1 MAAPSSSTSPIS
13 DHLLAERLSFTR
25 SLAALAAEKLVASWQ
40 SSTVSVSVKSDQ
52 SLVTSADLEIEQL
65 IINKISKFYS
75 GELIISE
82 EAASKLRPDQ
92 TNDKMWIID
101 PIDGT
106 TNFAHGHVHSA
117 VSIAYAEGGK
127 MQLGVVNAPLL
138 AQEFYG
144 SRGKG
149 AFLNDNKISVSGLT
163 DLQRALVATGFPNK
177 KTDLD
182 LLIRRVR
189 TVLDN
194 CHDLRRIGAATLDIC
209 WVACGKLDAFY
220 ESVKLWDFAAAALIA
235 EEAGARVGHLN
246 PPPDGL
252 PAEFCG
258 DEILIATPALF
269 DQLKKLLKYK

>member
-138 AQEFYG
+138 EQEFYG

-246 PPPDGL
+246 PPSNGL

-258 DEILIATPALF
+258 DEILIATPAVF
-269 DQLKKLLKYK
+269 DQLKKLLK